1 MSNPTKRKVDDDL
14 EDSGGQPLDVVSQ
27 EPPTKTKNSNNKY
40 PGKDDSD
47 DSEFTGPSTDE
58 KKEEESALALKTL
71 KQVYQLCSAKNLS
84 QETKLKDI
92 TKIITESELL
102 KKMVIPKSESKS
114 GGKSI
119 GASSS
124 SGSSKSLKNKKKAAK
139 EEAKEEGTKKK
150 AKKGSS
156 RMTPEERKAYLKREK
171 ILNLAY
177 CQYCDNGCCFQHY
190 PNIYEDP
197 DLEGYV

>member
-14 EDSGGQPLDVVSQ
+14 EDSGGQALDVVWQ
-27 EPPTKTKNSNNKY
+27 EPPKKKKNSNKKY
-40 PGKDDSD
+40 PGEDNSD

-102 KKMVIPKSESKS
+102 KKMVIPK
-114 GGKSI
+114 
-119 GASSS
+119 
-124 SGSSKSLKNKKKAAK
+124 
-139 EEAKEEGTKKK
+139 
-150 AKKGSS
+150 
-156 RMTPEERKAYLKREK
+156 PE
-171 ILNLAY
+171 
-177 CQYCDNGCCFQHY
+177 
-190 PNIYEDP
+190 
-197 DLEGYV
+197 